1 MQEFIALNEYL
12 YSVNNPL
19 IQTKIKFQLYF
30 SNDMDLDTD
39 LFDSVVAY
47 LESWIR
53 LLIVKFYPCK
63 NEVNIGAKNE
73 CANP

>member
-1 MQEFIALNEYL
+1 MVQEFIALNEYL

-47 LESWIR
+47 LES
-53 LLIVKFYPCK
+53 
-63 NEVNIGAKNE
+63 
-73 CANP
+73 